1 MIAGGII
8 GAVVG
13 VIVWLIMSSKASA
26 RPSYEALGP
35 NPEVREVI
43 DSLMPP
49 QQIFERL
56 RGLSATY
63 RFEADSTPD
72 AILLR
77 RNPDMGAMGYAFLL
91 RVAPNGTG
99 SRISISCAP
108 LHPSVKKVMPQH
120 YKHFQNFLAGAIS

>member
-8 GAVVG
+8 GAIVG
-13 VIVWLIMSSKASA
+13 TIVWLIMSSKASA
-26 RPSYEALGP
+26 RSSYEALGP

-43 DSLMPP
+43 DSLLPP
-49 QQIFERL
+49 QQIFQKL
-56 RGLSATY
+56 QGSATY

-108 LHPSVKKVMPQH
+108 LSPSTKKVMPQH
-120 YKHFQNFLAGAIS
+120 YKHFQAFLAKALG